1 MASERVLIR
10 FSKRKSST
18 RLKSCL
24 SNVIKTLGFLVG
36 ICNFY
41 LNKTEKSNK
50 YIDDT
55 PNIPD
60 ILNRHPNCVFSRYLT
75 FL

>member
-18 RLKSCL
+18 RFKSFL

-36 ICNFY
+36 IGHFY

-50 YIDDT
+50 YIYDN

-60 ILNRHPNCVFSRYLT
+60 MLNKHPN
-75 FL
+75 